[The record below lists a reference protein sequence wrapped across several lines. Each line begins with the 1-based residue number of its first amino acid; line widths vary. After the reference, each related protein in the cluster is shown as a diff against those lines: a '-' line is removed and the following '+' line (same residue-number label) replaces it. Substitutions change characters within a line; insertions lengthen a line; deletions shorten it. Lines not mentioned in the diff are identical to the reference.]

1 MINYKWIYEFIS
13 MTQCIIIFD
22 EEHTEKLL
30 MAAKQEGGKV
40 EQLRRETGSILKEKK
55 DAWMNQIYFDDDTQ
69 ILYVVPAPTPY
80 SFADIM
86 CLEDLI
92 SLEGTLIS

>member
-1 MINYKWIYEFIS
+1 LIDYKWIYEWIS

-30 MAAKQEGGKV
+30 IAAKEDGGKV
-40 EQLRRETGSILKEKK
+40 ERLRRDTGSIQKEKK
-55 DAWMNQIYFDDDTQ
+55 DTWMNQIFFDDETQ
-69 ILYVVPAPTPY
+69 VLYVVPAPTPY

-86 CLEDLI
+86 CLEDLV
-92 SLEGTLIS
+92 SLEGALIS

>member
-1 MINYKWIYEFIS
+1 MINYKWIYEWIS

-30 MAAKQEGGKV
+30 IAAKEDGGKV
-40 EQLRRETGSILKEKK
+40 ERLRRDTGSIQKEKK
-55 DAWMNQIYFDDDTQ
+55 DTWMNQIFFDDETQ
-69 ILYVVPAPTPY
+69 VLYVVPAPTPY

-86 CLEDLI
+86 CLEDLV
-92 SLEGTLIS
+92 SLEGALIS

>member
-1 MINYKWIYEFIS
+1 

-30 MAAKQEGGKV
+30 IAAKEDGGKV
-40 EQLRRETGSILKEKK
+40 ERLRRDTGSIQKEKK
-55 DAWMNQIYFDDDTQ
+55 DTWMNQIFFDDETQ
-69 ILYVVPAPTPY
+69 VLYVVPAPTPY

-86 CLEDLI
+86 CLEDLV
-92 SLEGTLIS
+92 SLEGALIS

>member
-1 MINYKWIYEFIS
+1 MIDYKWIYEWIS

-30 MAAKQEGGKV
+30 MAAKEDGGKV
-40 EQLRRETGSILKEKK
+40 ERLRRDTGSIQKEKK
-55 DAWMNQIYFDDDTQ
+55 DTWMNQIFFDDETQ
-69 ILYVVPAPTPY
+69 VLYVVPAPTPY

-86 CLEDLI
+86 CLEDLV
-92 SLEGTLIS
+92 SLEGALIS

>member
-1 MINYKWIYEFIS
+1 

-30 MAAKQEGGKV
+30 MAAKEDGGKV
-40 EQLRRETGSILKEKK
+40 ERLRRDTGSIQKEKK
-55 DAWMNQIYFDDDTQ
+55 DTWMNQIFFDDETQ
-69 ILYVVPAPTPY
+69 VLYVVPAPTPY

-86 CLEDLI
+86 CLEDLV
-92 SLEGTLIS
+92 SLEGALIS